1 MRWKRALLLVPLLV
15 GLFVVAVAEP
25 DPRAIGKAI
34 KDRIIAELKDPLRL
48 YDKRS
53 PGRRGSVTLLLKKSK
68 AGPRERV
75 LPTIRERESTP
86 GIPASGDPLFA
97 MPPESPSFIPG
108 PGDVPP
114 PNNPFTAPPFFPP
127 PLPPP
132 SGSPDFVPEVPP
144 TGPNPPLPPLP
155 SLIPPLLPPTPI
167 PEPPTWMMIL
177 GILAFAA
184 GVRWQGRHADLS
196 RIR

>member
-1 MRWKRALLLVPLLV
+1 MKWKRVLLLAPLLV

-25 DPRAIGKAI
+25 DPRAIGMAI
-34 KDRIIAELKDPLRL
+34 KDKILAELKDPLRL
-48 YDKRS
+48 YDERS

-68 AGPRERV
+68 TGPRERV
-75 LPTIRERESTP
+75 LPTIREREPAP

-97 MPPESPSFIPG
+97 MPPEIPSFIPG
-108 PGDVPP
+108 PGDFPP
-114 PNNPFTAPPFFPP
+114 LDNPFTGPPFFPP
-127 PLPPP
+127 PFGPP
-132 SGSPDFVPEVPP
+132 GFIPEVPP

-155 SLIPPLLPPTPI
+155 PLPPPTPI

-184 GVRWQGRHADLS
+184 GVRWQGRHADLC